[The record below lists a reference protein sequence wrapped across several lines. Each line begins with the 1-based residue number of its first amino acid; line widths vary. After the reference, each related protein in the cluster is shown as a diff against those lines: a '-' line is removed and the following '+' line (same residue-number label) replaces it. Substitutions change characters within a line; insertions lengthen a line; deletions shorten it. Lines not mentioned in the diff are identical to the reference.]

1 MDVAEI
7 IISTVRSLCRRL
19 NLTEEETTGLVR
31 EMEAGN
37 MGYLWENMEKMDIQ
51 LERRNTAEARQEL
64 EEARQENAEARQE
77 LEEARQENAEARQ
90 ELEEA
95 RQELREAEQKAAK
108 AEQNLYRLLIA
119 SYKKQ
124 GMDREMILNLLEKE
138 AGLDHKAAED
148 LLEMYR

>member
-1 MDVAEI
+1 
-7 IISTVRSLCRRL
+7 
-19 NLTEEETTGLVR
+19 
-31 EMEAGN
+31 

-108 AEQNLYRLLIA
+108 AEQEAAEVKQRADHAEQNLYRLLIA

>member
-1 MDVAEI
+1 
-7 IISTVRSLCRRL
+7 
-19 NLTEEETTGLVR
+19 
-31 EMEAGN
+31 
-37 MGYLWENMEKMDIQ
+37 MDIQ

-77 LEEARQENAEARQ
+77 LEEARQE
-90 ELEEA
+90 
-95 RQELREAEQKAAK
+95 LREAEQKAAK
-108 AEQNLYRLLIA
+108 AEQEAAEVKQRADHAEQNLYRLLIA

>member
-77 LEEARQENAEARQ
+77 LEEARQE
-90 ELEEA
+90 
-95 RQELREAEQKAAK
+95 LREAEQKAAK
-108 AEQNLYRLLIA
+108 AEQ
-119 SYKKQ
+119 
-124 GMDREMILNLLEKE
+124 E
-138 AGLDHKAAED
+138 AGSEAESRSCRAELISPADCFLQKAG
-148 LLEMYR
+148 YGS